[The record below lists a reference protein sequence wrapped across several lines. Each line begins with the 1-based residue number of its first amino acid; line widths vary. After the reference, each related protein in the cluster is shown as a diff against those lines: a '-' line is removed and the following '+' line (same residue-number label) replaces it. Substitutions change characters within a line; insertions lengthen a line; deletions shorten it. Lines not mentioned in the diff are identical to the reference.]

1 MLTTGPR
8 GTHDI
13 TPLEA
18 INWRRVEE
26 AARKICYLY
35 HYGEIRT
42 PIFEHTELFLR
53 GIGETTDV
61 VKKEMYTFTDRG
73 GRSITLRPENTA
85 AVVRSYLEQKLYADS
100 QATKLFY
107 IGPMFRYDRP

>member
-26 AARKICYLY
+26 AARKICDLY
-35 HYGEIRT
+35 HY
-42 PIFEHTELFLR
+42 
-53 GIGETTDV
+53 
-61 VKKEMYTFTDRG
+61 
-73 GRSITLRPENTA
+73 
-85 AVVRSYLEQKLYADS
+85 
-100 QATKLFY
+100 
-107 IGPMFRYDRP
+107 

>member
-13 TPLEA
+13 TPAEVGA
-18 INWRRVEE
+18 WRRVEH
-26 AARKICYLY
+26 AARRICESFN
-35 HYGEIRT
+35 YGEIRT

-61 VKKEMYTFTDRG
+61 VQKEMYTFTDRG
-73 GRSITLRPENTA
+73 GRSVTLRPENTA

-100 QATKLFY
+100 AATKLFY
-107 IGPMFRYDRP
+107 I